1 MLEIKLNIMKT
12 TSFSIIIISGMLAA
26 SALRADEP
34 KESPDLRLHQ
44 ELAAYYDFSTTDPE
58 NGGYKDKSGHGLDLS
73 VVGKPVMQTEG
84 VFGKAVLLDGSYL
97 QAQSNP
103 LNDAAQ
109 FTISLWFKTAEP
121 MTNYKLVAA
130 ARWAGGNNASGW
142 NVGTHYSEFWADDQ
156 QGGLR
161 DEPGWDRRVAFRKDE
176 WNHLV
181 ITYDGKHVREF
192 INGQLSADIR
202 GTGRTPGAGL
212 PMTVGAWMGSFHFR
226 GALDELRIYRRA
238 LDDDEIKFLHRA
250 ASGIGEVEP
259 AQKPDEAAPKPTTA
273 IPHRKPLQINE
284 GSIDDR

>member
-1 MLEIKLNIMKT
+1 MIKSHIMKT
-12 TSFSIIIISGMLAA
+12 SSIPLIISGLLTT
-26 SALRADEP
+26 SALLAGESS
-34 KESPDLRLHQ
+34 ESPVLRLNQ
-44 ELAAYYDFSTTDPE
+44 ELAAYYDFSEAVPE
-58 NGGYKDKSGHGLDLS
+58 NGSYKDKSGHGLDLS
-73 VVGKPVMQTEG
+73 VVGKAVTQTEG

-121 MTNYKLVAA
+121 MTNFKLVAA
-130 ARWAGGNNASGW
+130 ARWSGGNNASGW

-192 INGQLSADIR
+192 INGHLSIEIR
-202 GTGRTPGAGL
+202 GTGRTPGAGV
-212 PMTVGAWMGSFHFR
+212 PMTVGAWMGSFHFH

-238 LDDDEIKFLHRA
+238 LGDDEIKFLHSA
-250 ASGIGEVEP
+250 ASGISEVEP
-259 AQKPDEAAPKPTTA
+259 AQEHIKAAPESAPTAT
-273 IPHRKPLQINE
+273 HRKPIQLIEESNE
-284 GSIDDR
+284 DR